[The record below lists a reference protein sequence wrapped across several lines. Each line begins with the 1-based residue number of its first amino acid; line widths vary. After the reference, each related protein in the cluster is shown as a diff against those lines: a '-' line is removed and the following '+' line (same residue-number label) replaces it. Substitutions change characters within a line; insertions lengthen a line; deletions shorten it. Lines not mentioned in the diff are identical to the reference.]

1 MAYLTLARYKLLA
14 LIPAGWVDE
23 VEAMPGTAGF
33 TEAQLDV
40 QSDFVDAQ
48 LRKRYAA
55 PFTAPIPGIIEQWVA
70 RLVTPD
76 LLVKRGVNAT
86 DEQFVYLEKRAV
98 QAREELQQAANSDT
112 GLYDLPLR
120 DDAAASG
127 ISAGN
132 PRVYSEQSPYVYTDV
147 QVDTARGED
156 ESRRGSG
163 V

>member
-1 MAYLTLARYKLLA
+1 MGYLTLARFKLLA
-14 LIPAGWVDE
+14 LIPAGWIDE
-23 VEAMPGTAGF
+23 VEAMPGAAGF
-33 TEAQLDV
+33 TEAQIDV
-40 QSDFVDAQ
+40 TSDWLDAQ

-55 PFTAPIPGIIEQWVA
+55 PFTAPIPGIVEQWVA
-70 RLVTPD
+70 RLITPD
-76 LLVKRGVNAT
+76 VLIKRGVNAT
-86 DEQFVYLEKRAV
+86 DEQFAAMEKRAD
-98 QAREELQQAANSDT
+98 QAREQIQQAADSET

-120 DDAAASG
+120 DDLAASG